1 MHTIF
6 LIFGTAYV
14 TRNHTM
20 RFRTLLLM
28 ILLIPVTVP
37 PSHAQNTVRRT
48 YLSITG
54 KDTTVY
60 LWDETVSGDSRK
72 ITVTKG
78 TQVAEIVSGEDY
90 VTRST
95 HISDPSDKTDIT
107 ITLKNGI
114 YVIEGRFH
122 GKNYHDTVNSKG
134 YPWIQNI
141 SYSVGAIMKNR
152 TSYKYECFRPDNLDF
167 EQMQAEYSGETRF
180 RTLPVRDIKITP
192 GGLKSL
198 FWSCRYYLDETG
210 RYVGYRGVNG
220 GPGTPE
226 TIIIPAE

>member
-1 MHTIF
+1 MNHTMMNKTAFPILIF
-6 LIFGTAYV
+6 LITAA
-14 TRNHTM
+14 
-20 RFRTLLLM
+20 
-28 ILLIPVTVP
+28 ILPL
-37 PSHAQNTVRRT
+37 HAQKRVKNA
-48 YLSITG
+48 YYSITD

-72 ITVTKG
+72 ITITKG

-90 VTRST
+90 ITRST

-107 ITLKNGI
+107 ITLKNGT
-114 YVIEGRFH
+114 YTIEGRFH
-122 GKNYHDTVNSKG
+122 GKNYHDTVKSRG

-167 EQMQAEYSGETRF
+167 EQMQAEYSGETSF

-198 FWSCRYYLDETG
+198 FWSCHYYLDEAG
-210 RYVGYRGVNG
+210 RYAGYRGVNG